1 MQTKLQPIS
10 PAPTTREEQPAA
22 RRRWEPP
29 TMTRLS
35 IVDTTLSK
43 GGFGLDPEV
52 EGPS

>member
-1 MQTKLQPIS
+1 MQTKLQPIA
-10 PAPTTREEQPAA
+10 APQNRPEQPVA

-29 TMTRLS
+29 AMNRLS

-52 EGPS
+52 DGPS